1 MSEHIVP
8 IKTYLNVY
16 IVLMVLLVLTVGA
29 AFVDMGRFNLA
40 VSMAIAVTKAVL
52 ILLIFMHVKQSEP
65 LVWVYS
71 VAAFGFLAVLIM
83 LTLGDYLSR
92 GMVPIPGK

>member
-8 IKTYLNVY
+8 VRSYYAVY
-16 IVLMVLLVLTVGA
+16 MLLMVLLVATVGA
-29 AFVDMGRFNLA
+29 AFIDMGPFNLA
-40 VSMAIAVTKAVL
+40 VSMAIAVTKAVF

-65 LVWVYS
+65 MVWVYS
-71 VAAFGFLAVLIM
+71 VAAFAFLAILIM